1 MNLMTMITGVV
12 LAGGKARRM
21 GGVDKGLLEL
31 NGKPLWQYVADALM
45 TQLSHVVVNANRHQE
60 IYQVSGLKVIED
72 SLADYPGPLA
82 GMLSVMQQ
90 EAGEWFLFCP
100 CDTPYIPHDLA
111 ARLTH
116 QRKDAPVVWVHDGE
130 RDHPTIALVNRAIEP
145 LLLEYLQAGERR
157 VMAFM
162 RLAGGHAVDFSD
174 RKEAFI
180 NVNTPEELARWQEN
194 DDTVTRFCCMEW
206 HRKNNAAEKL
216 IPALCARGIRPG

>member
-1 MNLMTMITGVV
+1 MNLMTTITGVV

-21 GGVDKGLLEL
+21 GGVDKGLLKL
-31 NGKPLWQYVADALM
+31 NGKPLWQHVADTLM

-60 IYQVSGLKVIED
+60 IYQASGLKVVED
-72 SLADYPGPLA
+72 SLADYPCPLA

-90 EAGEWFLFCP
+90 EAGSGFVLP
-100 CDTPYIPHDLA
+100 MRYALHSPDLA
-111 ARLTH
+111 ARLNH

-174 RKEAFI
+174 HKDAFV
-180 NVNTPEELARWQEN
+180 NVNTPEELARWQEK
-194 DDTVTRFCCMEW
+194 R
-206 HRKNNAAEKL
+206 
-216 IPALCARGIRPG
+216 

>member
-1 MNLMTMITGVV
+1 M
-12 LAGGKARRM
+12 
-21 GGVDKGLLEL
+21 
-31 NGKPLWQYVADALM
+31 
-45 TQLSHVVVNANRHQE
+45 
-60 IYQVSGLKVIED
+60 IED

-82 GMLSVMQQ
+82 GMLSVRQQ

-116 QRKDAPVVWVHDGE
+116 QRKDAPVVWVHYGE

-180 NVNTPEELARWQEN
+180 NVNTPEELARWQEK
-194 DDTVTRFCCMEW
+194 R
-206 HRKNNAAEKL
+206 
-216 IPALCARGIRPG
+216 

>member
-1 MNLMTMITGVV
+1 MVFV
-12 LAGGKARRM
+12 LPVRYA
-21 GGVDKGLLEL
+21 
-31 NGKPLWQYVADALM
+31 
-45 TQLSHVVVNANRHQE
+45 
-60 IYQVSGLKVIED
+60 
-72 SLADYPGPLA
+72 
-82 GMLSVMQQ
+82 
-90 EAGEWFLFCP
+90 
-100 CDTPYIPHDLA
+100 YIPHDLA
-111 ARLTH
+111 ARFTH

-194 DDTVTRFCCMEW
+194 DDTVTRLCCMEW
-206 HRKNNAAEKL
+206 HRKNNAAEKIDPGIMRQRDPSGADYIRTMIWML
-216 IPALCARGIRPG
+216 INRAKIVMSCARLARRKPSLPANSDGP

>member
-90 EAGEWFLFCP
+90 EAGEWFVL
-100 CDTPYIPHDLA
+100 
-111 ARLTH
+111 
-116 QRKDAPVVWVHDGE
+116 PV
-130 RDHPTIALVNRAIEP
+130 RYALHSP
-145 LLLEYLQAGERR
+145 
-157 VMAFM
+157 
-162 RLAGGHAVDFSD
+162 
-174 RKEAFI
+174 
-180 NVNTPEELARWQEN
+180 
-194 DDTVTRFCCMEW
+194 
-206 HRKNNAAEKL
+206 
-216 IPALCARGIRPG
+216 

>member
-1 MNLMTMITGVV
+1 MTTITGVV

-21 GGVDKGLLEL
+21 GGVDKGLLDL
-31 NGKPLWQYVADALM
+31 NGKPLWQHVADALK

-60 IYQVSGLKVIED
+60 IYQAGGLKVIED

-111 ARLTH
+111 ARLNH

-130 RDHPTIALVNRAIEP
+130 GDHPTIALVNRAIEP

-174 RKEAFI
+174 
-180 NVNTPEELARWQEN
+180 
-194 DDTVTRFCCMEW
+194 
-206 HRKNNAAEKL
+206 H
-216 IPALCARGIRPG
+216 